1 MKEIVFGV
9 LILSKQVYDVLMVF
23 DFLSGSIL
31 IDLKFVEVT
40 LNYVIVFFQDINF
53 VLISG

>member
-1 MKEIVFGV
+1 LFQLFDMKEIFFGV

-40 LNYVIVFFQDINF
+40 LNYVIVFF
-53 VLISG
+53 